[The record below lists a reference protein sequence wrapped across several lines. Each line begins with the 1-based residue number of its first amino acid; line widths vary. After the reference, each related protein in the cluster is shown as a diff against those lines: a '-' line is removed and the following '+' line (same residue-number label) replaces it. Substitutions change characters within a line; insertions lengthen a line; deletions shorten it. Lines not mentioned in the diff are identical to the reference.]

1 MSLFFQNCAL
11 ILCLSIVGS
20 SYAIAP
26 HSDEK
31 FFIYDW
37 PDVCAK
43 LYCGGRQNSGAG
55 KFVNATNGIYNT
67 YQYALFDLMHSRAL
81 RDPRRTLNPEEATMF
96 FIPYD
101 SHVDAMTYVNSKGI
115 TEWSWDLGT
124 ADQAVKVHDLLQAS
138 PYFQKKKGK
147 NHFMMIGWNAAL
159 YMLVLKP
166 QAIPL
171 FRLCNN
177 CMKLAIE
184 DYSFLYNRSALTL
197 PEEIEGDN
205 W

>member
-1 MSLFFQNCAL
+1 MH
-11 ILCLSIVGS
+11 
-20 SYAIAP
+20 AIAP

-43 LYCGGRQNSGAG
+43 LNCGGRHNLGAG
-55 KFVNATNGIYNT
+55 KVVNATNGIYNT
-67 YQYALFDLMHSRAL
+67 YQYALFDLMYSRAL
-81 RDPRRTLNPEEATMF
+81 KDPRRTLNPEEATMF

-101 SHVDAMTYVNSKGI
+101 SHVDAMTYSNKMGH

-138 PYFQKKKGK
+138 PNFQKKEGK
-147 NHFMMIGWNAAL
+147 DHFMIIGWNAAMFS
-159 YMLVLKP
+159 YVLKP

-171 FRLCNN
+171 FRLCEN

-184 DYSFLYNRSALTL
+184 DFSFLYNRSALSL
-197 PEEIEGDN
+197 PEEIEGGN
-205 W
+205 WYREHTFLVAQLRNQ

>member
-1 MSLFFQNCAL
+1 MNRLLDFFIIIYLDIAVIAN
-11 ILCLSIVGS
+11 
-20 SYAIAP
+20 AIAP
-26 HSDEK
+26 NSDEK
-31 FFIYDW
+31 FYIYDW

-55 KFVNATNGIYNT
+55 RVLIASDGIYNT
-67 YQYALFDLMHSRAL
+67 YQYALFDLMYSRAL
-81 RDPRRTLNPEEATMF
+81 KDPRRTLNPNEATTF

-147 NHFMMIGWNAAL
+147 DHFMIIGWNAA
-159 YMLVLKP
+159 MFFFVLKP
-166 QAIPL
+166 QSIPL
-171 FRLCNN
+171 FRLCKN
-177 CMKLAIE
+177 CTKLAIE
-184 DYSFLYNRSALTL
+184 DFSFLCNRSALTL

>member
-1 MSLFFQNCAL
+1 MYRFFRNL
-11 ILCLSIVGS
+11 VIIRLSFADFAH
-20 SYAIAP
+20 AIAP
-26 HSDEK
+26 PIEDK
-31 FFIYDW
+31 FYIYDW

-43 LYCGGRQNSGAG
+43 LFCGSRMNSGAG
-55 KFVNATNGIYNT
+55 RVLETSDGIYNT
-67 YQYALFDLMHSRAL
+67 YQYALFDLMHSLAL

-138 PYFQKKKGK
+138 PYFQRKEGK
-147 NHFMMIGWNAAL
+147 DHFMIIGWNAA
-159 YMLVLKP
+159 MFFFVLKP

-171 FRLCNN
+171 FRLCKN
-177 CMKLAIE
+177 CTKLAIE
-184 DYSFLYNRSALTL
+184 DFSFLYDRSALSL
-197 PEEIEGDN
+197 PEEIEGYN

>member
-1 MSLFFQNCAL
+1 MNRLFRICAL
-11 ILCLSIVGS
+11 TICLGILSRAH
-20 SYAIAP
+20 AIAP

-43 LYCGGRQNSGAG
+43 LFCGGRQNSGAG
-55 KFVNATNGIYNT
+55 RVVNATNGIYNT

-101 SHVDAMTYVNSKGI
+101 SHVDAMTYSNKMGH

-124 ADQAVKVHDLLQAS
+124 ADQAVKVHDLLQVS
-138 PYFQKKKGK
+138 PYFQRKEGK
-147 NHFMMIGWNAAL
+147 DHFMMIGWNAAL

-171 FRLCNN
+171 FRLCKN

-184 DYSFLYNRSALTL
+184 DFSFLYNRSALTL